1 MARERVAA
9 ACGAANEA
17 RAEAPPLVVEGL
29 SHAFG
34 ARQALSD
41 VSLRVGAGDF
51 TVLLGLNGAGKTTLF
66 ALITRLYHSR
76 NGAIRVFGHDLQK
89 DAQAALRR
97 MGVVFQQ
104 ATLDLDLT
112 IEQNLFYHAA
122 LHGMPHGE
130 ARRRIGEELARVG
143 LDARRRERVRLL
155 SGGQRRRVELARALI
170 HNPSL
175 LLLDEPTVGL
185 DMASRQFLLD
195 HVRGLCAN
203 QGLGVLWATH
213 LIDEAGPDAR
223 IVILHQ
229 GRVRAAGTRDEILA
243 RAGETTLKAAFDRI
257 IADGAATAG
266 GNPS

>member
-1 MARERVAA
+1 MAL
-9 ACGAANEA
+9 
-17 RAEAPPLVVEGL
+17 EAPALAIEDL

-34 ARQALSD
+34 ARKVLD
-41 VSLRVGAGDF
+41 RVSLSVGRGDF

-66 ALITRLYHSR
+66 ALITRLYLSHS
-76 NGAIRVFGHDLQK
+76 GLISVFGHDIK
-89 DAQAALRR
+89 KEAQAALRC

-104 ATLDLDLT
+104 STLDLDLT
-112 IEQNLFYHAA
+112 LEENLFYHAA
-122 LHGMPHGE
+122 LHGM
-130 ARRRIGEELARVG
+130 RRKLAAARIGEELARVG
-143 LDARRRERVRLL
+143 LAERRRERVRVL

-195 HVRGLCAN
+195 HVRGLCTS

-229 GRVRAAGTRDEILA
+229 GRVRAAGERAEILA
-243 RAGETTLKAAFDRI
+243 RTGEVTLKAAFDRI
-257 IADGAATAG
+257 IADGAAKRG
-266 GNPS
+266 GETS